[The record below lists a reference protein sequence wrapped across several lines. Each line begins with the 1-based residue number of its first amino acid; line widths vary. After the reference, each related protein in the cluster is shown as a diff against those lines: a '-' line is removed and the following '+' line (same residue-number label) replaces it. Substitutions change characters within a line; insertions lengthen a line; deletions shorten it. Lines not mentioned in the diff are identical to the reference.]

1 MIITLTSFKGGVGK
15 TTSAIHLATY
25 IQQQKGS
32 VLLVDGD
39 DNRSCLAWA
48 ENGLLPFKVVDEK
61 AAPKYYRNYE
71 NVIIDTAARPQKDE
85 LESLAEG
92 CDLLIVPCTPDSLS
106 IKALSLTIKALKEIG
121 TDKYRILLTIIP
133 PKPTRDGDETRE
145 MLDEADLSLFKTGI
159 RSAIAFKRAALLGKP
174 VYEVK
179 DRRAR
184 EAWSDYV
191 SVGEEILRDY
201 K

>member
-145 MLDEADLSLFKTGI
+145 MLDEADLSLFKTGV